1 MNEKKII
8 VEKVLKRRMNEKE
21 IILQYLN
28 GTHNDRSAISE
39 IFTNLCFEVADPDN
53 ISCIFEFAGIER
65 YDWKAACC
73 KMQKAL
79 CENDNDTINELLSD
93 AVKKL
98 DSKMRHEIAF
108 LETGSF
114 YVDCKAD
121 I

>member
-1 MNEKKII
+1 MNEKEKRNI
-8 VEKVLKRRMNEKE
+8 VKKVLKRRMNEKE
-21 IILQYLN
+21 IILQYLD
-28 GTHNDRSAISE
+28 GTHDDLAAISE

-53 ISCIFEFAGIER
+53 FRQLAEFAGIQR

-79 CENDNDTINELLSD
+79 CENDNDTINELLHD

-98 DSKMRHEIAF
+98 DSKMKHEIAF

-114 YVDCKAD
+114 KVEG
-121 I
+121 